1 MLVLRRFPQITYPTT
16 TTPHQPDPALPLLDH
31 IVILVPPRVLH
42 DLPAWLTDNFTVITG
57 GVHAG
62 GATENKLILLAD
74 GVYLELIAFAEG
86 VDRSKRAQH
95 RWGARPK
102 GRIVDWALTLP
113 GTGEEF
119 AKVQDRVR
127 SRAAGVVY
135 ADPVPGGRTTP
146 SGTELKWAVAD
157 PRAARD
163 GEGSDAPVLSIE
175 AGEAP
180 FWCFDRTPR
189 RLRVP
194 HDVPAN
200 VKHPSGA
207 VGLAG
212 VTVFVADAAALEAF
226 KQVYDGIYG
235 EEGSSVGEDEH
246 GGAGYSWNVGV
257 PVADGGRKHSVSLR
271 LTAAGTFVQLSL
283 FSTSREGTA
292 GGVLHGDWRVDFD
305 LVKA

>member
-1 MLVLRRFPQITYPTT
+1 MANPTT

-31 IVILVPPRVLH
+31 IVILIPPRVLR
-42 DLPAWLTDNFTVITG
+42 DLPAWLMDSFTVITG

-74 GVYLELIAFAEG
+74 GVYLELIAFTEG
-86 VDRSKRAQH
+86 VDPAKRAEH
-95 RWGARPK
+95 RWGARPE

-119 AKVQDRVR
+119 HKVQDRVR
-127 SRAAGVVY
+127 SRDAGVVY
-135 ADPVPGGRTTP
+135 RDPVPGGRTTP

-157 PRAARD
+157 PRLAQD
-163 GEGSDAPVLSIE
+163 GDGSGAPVVLPIE

-200 VKHPSGA
+200 VEHPSGA

-212 VTVFVADAAALEAF
+212 VTVFVADAAALGAF
-226 KQVYDGIYG
+226 KKVYDGIYG
-235 EEGSSVGEDEH
+235 EEGSPVGEDEH
-246 GGAGYSWNVGV
+246 GGAGYSWSVGV
-257 PVADGGRKHSVSLR
+257 PVADGGRKHTVSLR
-271 LTAAGTFVQLSL
+271 STTAGTLIRLSL
-283 FSTSREGTA
+283 YSTSKAGKI
-292 GGVLHGDWRVDFD
+292 GGVLHGGWTVDFD

>member
-1 MLVLRRFPQITYPTT
+1 MADPAT

-31 IVILVPPRVLH
+31 IVILVPPRVLQ

-74 GVYLELIAFAEG
+74 GLIAFTEG
-86 VDRSKRAQH
+86 VDPAKRAAH
-95 RWGARPK
+95 RWGARPE

-113 GTGEEF
+113 GAGDEF
-119 AKVQDRVR
+119 PKVQDRVR
-127 SRAAGVVY
+127 TRHAGVVY
-135 ADPVPGGRTTP
+135 GDPVPGGRTTP

-157 PRAARD
+157 PRRAQD
-163 GEGSDAPVLSIE
+163 GKGSDALVLPLD

-200 VKHPSGA
+200 VEHPSGA
-207 VGLAG
+207 VGVAG
-212 VTVFVADAAALEAF
+212 VTVFVADSAMLGSF
-226 KQVYDGIYG
+226 KKVYDGIYG
-235 EEGSSVGEDEH
+235 EEGSSIREDEH
-246 GGAGYSWNVGV
+246 GGHGYSWNVGI
-257 PVADGGRKHSVSLR
+257 PVADGGKKHTVSLR
-271 LTAAGTFVQLSL
+271 TTTAGTFIRLSL
-283 FSTSREGTA
+283 YSTSNEGTI
-292 GGVLHGDWRVDFD
+292 GGVLHDKWTVDFD
-305 LVKA
+305 LIKA